1 MKFLAIFGFV
11 AAQLLASAQPV
22 SAADLGDAGGSAVQR
37 HGAFAG
43 ARLRVPL
50 GGGKG
55 EKIHAGLAVA
65 PMVESRGS
73 DGSIRTRFGEGMEF
87 GVAGQEKAGLRLGGK
102 SLAQLTQGRQGP
114 QGAKAGVSTLKGLAI
129 VGGVVVLTLGALTL
143 LIVAQE

>member
-11 AAQLLASAQPV
+11 AAQLLASAQPAW
-22 SAADLGDAGGSAVQR
+22 AADLGDSGGSAVQR

-50 GGGKG
+50 GGEHG
-55 EKIHAGLAVA
+55 EKARVGVTVA
-65 PMVESRGS
+65 PLTESLGA
-73 DGSIRTRFGEGMEF
+73 DGRLKTRFGEGMELGF
-87 GVAGQEKAGLRLGGK
+87 SGREKAGLRLGGK
-102 SLAQLTQGRQGP
+102 SIAQLAPGRQGP